1 MFMLRNMLNTMVKR
15 EEIVK
20 IILMILE
27 VRGKCLNLIFIK
39 KNVFLLFLYDEKKKK
54 KIKMSIDYY

>member
-39 KNVFLLFLYDEKKKK
+39 KNVKVRVKTR
-54 KIKMSIDYY
+54 